1 MINQD
6 ELRRLT
12 RIARAENFDIF
23 TYDDFASVIN
33 IKTSSLYSWLNRQY
47 DLKEQKAQILSGFIS
62 DIIE

>member
-6 ELRRLT
+6 ELRRRT
-12 RIARAENFDIF
+12 RIARAKNFDIF

-47 DLKEQKAQILSGFIS
+47 DLKEHKAQILSGFIS